1 MTCLKEY
8 NLNAVKKDRLTIPST
23 SSSQRNIHSVQAET
37 REHYHV
43 FCGKPQ
49 TRVMPKDYHL
59 LLALSFSFSGGSSVR
74 AHRAH
79 APSRFLAP

>member
-1 MTCLKEY
+1 MLLKRIGSPFPLPPVPKEIFI
-8 NLNAVKKDRLTIPST
+8 LCKQRPESTIM
-23 SSSQRNIHSVQAET
+23 SSVASP
-37 REHYHV
+37 
-43 FCGKPQ
+43 K
-49 TRVMPKDYHL
+49 RVMPKDYHL